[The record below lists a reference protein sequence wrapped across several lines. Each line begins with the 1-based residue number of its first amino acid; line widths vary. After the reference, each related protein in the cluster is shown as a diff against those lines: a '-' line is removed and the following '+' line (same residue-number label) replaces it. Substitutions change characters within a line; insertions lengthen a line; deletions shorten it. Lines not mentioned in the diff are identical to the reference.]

1 MNNTELE
8 KQLQIIKKATE
19 HALSL
24 LDVEEKAPT
33 HVRSVAEPIEDAS
46 TAEAEIDFSMQSRAF
61 FKKYAKGFSGTKVFV
76 LMVAYF
82 MNQQKSDMAPLAD
95 IQKEWSKMKGIIKY
109 KYSSAYTVRAK
120 ESDWIDSPKS
130 SFYSLRP
137 NWKDI
142 FK

>member
-24 LDVEEKAPT
+24 LGVEEKTPT
-33 HVRSVAEPIEDAS
+33 HVHSVAEPVENAD
-46 TAEAEIDFSMQSRAF
+46 TAEVEIDFSMQSRAF

-120 ESDWIDSPKS
+120 ESDWVDSSKS

>member
-1 MNNTELE
+1 MNNSELE

-19 HALSL
+19 QALSF
-24 LDVEEKAPT
+24 LDITDKASDT
-33 HVRSVAEPIEDAS
+33 QVRAVTKPAIDTPNTD
-46 TAEAEIDFSMQSRAF
+46 IDFSMQSRAF
-61 FKKYAKGFSGTKVFV
+61 FKKYAKGLSGPKIFV

-82 MNQQKSDMAPLAD
+82 INQKNSDTASLSD

-109 KYSSAYTVRAK
+109 KYSSAYAVRAK
-120 ESDWIDSPKS
+120 ESDWVDSPKS

-142 FK
+142 LK